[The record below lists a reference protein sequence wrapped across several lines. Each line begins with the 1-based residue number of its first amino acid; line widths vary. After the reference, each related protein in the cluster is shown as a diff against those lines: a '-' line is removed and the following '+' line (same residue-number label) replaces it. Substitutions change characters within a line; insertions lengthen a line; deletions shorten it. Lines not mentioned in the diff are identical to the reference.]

1 MQLDS
6 THSHLVHKQKLNHL
20 AKLATW
26 LNGLSVLS
34 VLAKWLSVGLWTK
47 WLWVQVQLQSLKFQ
61 ISRLVPVRRSLTF
74 RHLQSCGFPL
84 KHVRDTMRTH
94 SQMHRTDKYS
104 QHSSIIL
111 PVWLNDWVFV
121 YDLSGCGFES
131 SCSHLNFTFRTW
143 FEQGISWHSGNYK
156 VWIHSETCTWH
167 DKNIQSKT
175 NHQNYC
181 KLKLPSFP
189 KLPPHYYTTDG
200 CWIIHLVS
208 TQKLTFL
215 SRRYAHVYIH
225 FRGYEIRGKFCVRI
239 EWMVL
244 QKIPLKVP
252 RIFVKIINIL
262 AKKA

>member
-6 THSHLVHKQKLNHL
+6 THNHLAHKQKLNYL

-61 ISRLVPVRRSLTF
+61 ISRLVPVRSSLTF

-111 PVWLNDWVFV
+111 PVWLNGWVFI
-121 YDLSGCGFES
+121 YELSDCRIELR
-131 SCSHLNFTFRTW
+131 CCHLKFRYCTC
-143 FEQGISWHSGNYK
+143 FEQRVPWHLGIH
-156 VWIHSETCTWH
+156 
-167 DKNIQSKT
+167 
-175 NHQNYC
+175 
-181 KLKLPSFP
+181 
-189 KLPPHYYTTDG
+189 
-200 CWIIHLVS
+200 
-208 TQKLTFL
+208 
-215 SRRYAHVYIH
+215 R
-225 FRGYEIRGKFCVRI
+225 
-239 EWMVL
+239 M
-244 QKIPLKVP
+244 
-252 RIFVKIINIL
+252 
-262 AKKA
+262 